1 MRKFGGIRSSETC
14 SKRIENVFFMD
25 YLIYMEETSS
35 EEIIGIVG
43 IIYRSNYLTGK
54 LQPVGFTLEIS

>member
-1 MRKFGGIRSSETC
+1 
-14 SKRIENVFFMD
+14 MD